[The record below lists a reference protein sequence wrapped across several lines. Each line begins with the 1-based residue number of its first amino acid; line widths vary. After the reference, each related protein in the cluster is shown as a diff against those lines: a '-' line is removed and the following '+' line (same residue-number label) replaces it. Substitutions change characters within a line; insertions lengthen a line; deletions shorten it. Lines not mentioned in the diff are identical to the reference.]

1 MIDFL
6 YATATF
12 TARKALRSL
21 CSRNNLWNLSYVRIN
36 YGFLNKLF
44 LKDYIVNGFLM
55 DFQ

>member
-6 YATATF
+6 YTTATL

-44 LKDYIVNGFLM
+44 LKDYIVKGFLM

>member
-6 YATATF
+6 YATATL
-12 TARKALRSL
+12 TARKALASL

-44 LKDYIVNGFLM
+44 LKDYIVKEFLM